1 MPTLHEATHWTMRGL
16 RRLLSH
22 LLPGSPEARQT
33 EPAGTRGDTGGDRAE
48 RVARPS
54 TKPHPNPRGP
64 LKKYIER
71 HHGSYRVRLSRFGVR
86 NTYGPYKS
94 LLAAVT
100 ARNRILRGWDMEI
113 PD

>member
-1 MPTLHEATHWTMRGL
+1 MPTLHEATVSLKRGL

-33 EPAGTRGDTGGDRAE
+33 EPAGTRGDTGGDRAQ
-48 RVARPS
+48 RVARHS
-54 TKPHPNPRGP
+54 TKPDPNPRSTGR
-64 LKKYIER
+64 KYIEH
-71 HHGSYRVRLSRFGVR
+71 HHGSYRVRINRFGVR

-94 LLAAVT
+94 LQAAVT
-100 ARNRILRGWDMEI
+100 ARNRILRAWDMEI

>member
-1 MPTLHEATHWTMRGL
+1 MPTLHEATDWTLRGL
-16 RRLLSH
+16 RRLLSV
-22 LLPGSPEARQT
+22 LLPGSPEARPT
-33 EPAGTRGDTGGDRAE
+33 EPASTRGDPGGNRAE
-48 RVARPS
+48 RVACHR
-54 TKPHPNPRGP
+54 TKPHPNPQCSGR
-64 LKKYIER
+64 KHIER
-71 HHGSYRVRLSRFGVR
+71 HHGSYRVRINRFGVR

>member
-1 MPTLHEATHWTMRGL
+1 MPTLHEATDSLKRGI
-16 RRLLSH
+16 RLLLSV
-22 LLPGSPEARQT
+22 LLPGSPENGPT
-33 EPAGTRGDTGGDRAE
+33 EPEGTRGDPRSDRVE
-48 RVARPS
+48 RVACHS
-54 TKPHPNPRGP
+54 AKPHPNPQCSGR
-64 LKKYIER
+64 KYIER

-113 PD
+113 QD